1 MKEQDKK
8 EEDIIEL
15 RSEEFQEVLSGIPPW
30 ILRWG
35 ITTVAIIVVILLIG
49 SSIFKYPDTITS
61 TITLTGSKPAANIVA
76 KSSGKLQELFV
87 QDNQLVQTGDYLA
100 VIENPAKT
108 ADILYLKKFL
118 HKYMSCPDS
127 IVSLPLKDMNLG
139 LCQALY
145 SSYYLALSQYIQ
157 FRKLGYYQDKID
169 MMKDRINRNEKRY
182 QDIVYMRLPVVDS
195 PVLPDTTYLGS
206 VFHFC

>member
-1 MKEQDKK
+1 MMKEQDKK

-87 QDNQLVQTGDYLA
+87 KDNQLVQPGDYLA

-108 ADILYLKKFL
+108 ADILSEIYVITRFNRFIATKRHESGALPSTLFILLPGIIPIYPVQKTWVL
-118 HKYMSCPDS
+118 SGQDRHDERPDQQ
-127 IVSLPLKDMNLG
+127 K
-139 LCQALY
+139 
-145 SSYYLALSQYIQ
+145 
-157 FRKLGYYQDKID
+157 
-169 MMKDRINRNEKRY
+169 
-182 QDIVYMRLPVVDS
+182 
-195 PVLPDTTYLGS
+195 
-206 VFHFC
+206 